1 MENQQNNKE
10 GKTSKK
16 TNFKFILVLALLIIF
31 GAWFGISKYI
41 HGKHHEETDDAQVES
56 TISPVLPRVSGYVKE
71 IRVKDN
77 QVVKQGDTLVIL
89 DNRDELLK
97 VKQAEAALA
106 SAEGNLG
113 SAQATTDV
121 AAVNINTVKASVGTI
136 DAQIETA
143 KVNQWR
149 TTEDLKRYEN
159 LYNDHTITKQQYEQ
173 ALAAKQTAD
182 RQLDVLYQQ
191 RKQAIEQTQ
200 SASSQRSATS
210 RQINIANATIEQRKV
225 EIENA
230 KLNLSYTVVT
240 AQSSGRVSKVN
251 IQPGQYL
258 QAGQSLFNII
268 PDANPWVVAN
278 FKETQLNKM
287 KEGQKVTIK
296 VDAFPDHEFEATVTS
311 FSPATGG
318 KLTLLPPD
326 NASGNFVKVV
336 QRLPVKIEFNANDT
350 LVKKLRPGMNVDVD
364 VHLD

>member
-1 MENQQNNKE
+1 
-10 GKTSKK
+10 
-16 TNFKFILVLALLIIF
+16 
-31 GAWFGISKYI
+31 
-41 HGKHHEETDDAQVES
+41 
-56 TISPVLPRVSGYVKE
+56 
-71 IRVKDN
+71 
-77 QVVKQGDTLVIL
+77 
-89 DNRDELLK
+89 
-97 VKQAEAALA
+97 
-106 SAEGNLG
+106 
-113 SAQATTDV
+113 V
-121 AAVNINTVKASVGTI
+121 AGVNINTVKASVGTI

-191 RKQAIEQTQ
+191 RRQAVEQTKA
-200 SASSQRSATS
+200 SASQRGATA
-210 RQINIANATIEQRKV
+210 RQINIASANIEQRKV

-230 KLNLSYTVVT
+230 RLNLSYTVIT
-240 AQSSGRVSKVN
+240 AQVSGRVSKVN

-258 QAGQSLFNII
+258 QAGQALFNII

-287 KEGQKVTIK
+287 HEGQKVTIK
-296 VDAFPDHEFEATVTS
+296 ADAFPDHEFEATLTS

-336 QRLPVKIEFNANDT
+336 QRLPVKIEFNGNDS

-364 VHLD
+364 VHVD